1 MGGEQGRSRVRVDS
15 SNWLSATQ
23 LACLQPA
30 EVRMQQQHPV
40 VPQSQSASSLLFSS
54 RHAPRFS
61 SGCPSLDALLT
72 PPSSTTL
79 GLAHGSVLELLGPP
93 GIGKTRTALG
103 FVLSARFEALELG
116 KEGDVLVVGEFTAL
130 VVERQS

>member
-1 MGGEQGRSRVRVDS
+1 M
-15 SNWLSATQ
+15 
-23 LACLQPA
+23 
-30 EVRMQQQHPV
+30 QQHPPI

-54 RHAPRFS
+54 RHAARFS

-103 FVLSARFEALELG
+103 FVLSARFEALETG
-116 KEGDVLVVGEFTAL
+116 KEGQVLVIGESPLL
-130 VVERQS
+130 VMEAGG